1 MILMIN
7 YRQARRALCLSG
19 AALLLLVPAA
29 RVQAAAAEGGP
40 GPGDSG
46 YNLSFTTAVT
56 KPTKYFAVAGPDGA
70 AGKSTAEFSVLSG
83 SLALVAVP
91 DLNFGPVPVRTLM
104 LGGSQAL
111 KDNTVTAGTDTV
123 QSKNQHAF
131 DGNTTGQ
138 LIVDDLRG
146 TGTGWQLTAKLAA
159 SFAAPDAPDLTDV
172 TMPLTAA
179 ATTQVGD
186 ATALAIGQTV
196 TAGGTT
202 LATAAAG
209 NGIGRT
215 SWQFNQAAAAK
226 LTFPGQAANIPA
238 NTVYQS
244 SITWTLVTGQ

>member
-1 MILMIN
+1 MIN
-7 YRQARRALCLSG
+7 YRQARRELFLSG

-29 RVQAAAAEGGP
+29 RVQAAASAAAGGP

-56 KPTKYFAVAGPDGA
+56 QPTKYFAVAGTDGA
-70 AGKSTAEFSVLSG
+70 AGESTAEFSVLPG
-83 SLALVAVP
+83 SLALVGVP

-111 KDNTVTAGTDTV
+111 KDNAVTPGTDPV
-123 QSKNQHAF
+123 QSKNQQAF

-146 TGTGWQLTAKLAA
+146 TGTGWRLNAKLAA
-159 SFAAPDAPDLTDV
+159 SFAAPNAPDLTDV

-186 ATALAIGQTV
+186 APALAIGQTV
-196 TAGGTT
+196 TVGGAT

-215 SWQFNQAAAAK
+215 SWQFNKPTAAK
-226 LTFPGQAANIPA
+226 LTFPGQAANIAA